1 MAAALLPEDESVVL
15 EDNVEA
21 LLGNPPEPQLEDGEE
36 LVDLSKEQ
44 PAPEPVAAQP
54 AKKAPVED
62 ELPEAYRGKSAKE
75 IAKMHQDAQALIGRQ
90 GAELG
95 DLRKRADQFILSAL
109 ETRRAAPAAAQPAA
123 APAAQPAKIDDVEIF
138 KAPVD
143 TISKLIEQ
151 HPLILEIKRTLGDNA
166 QQAEIRRATD
176 STARFNAAHPDAAQ
190 IIAEPEFQQWVQ
202 ASPVRRQLLARAHHK
217 FDFDAGDEIFSTY
230 KALKGVGKQAAAVAA
245 GDAAASEAARTLAA
259 RRQQA
264 AKAAA
269 VPSGGN
275 AAPGQAAG
283 KSNKVFR
290 RADVLKLMEE
300 DPERYEQMA
309 PEIEA
314 AYRENRVR

>member
-1 MAAALLPEDESVVL
+1 MAAALMPEDESAIL

-21 LLGNPPEPQLEDGEE
+21 LLDTPAEPQLADGEE
-36 LVDLSKEQ
+36 LVDLSTAQ
-44 PAPEPVAAQP
+44 PAPAEPVAAQP
-54 AKKAPVED
+54 AKKAPAD
-62 ELPEAYRGKSAKE
+62 DDLPEAYRGKTAKE

-95 DLRKRADQFILSAL
+95 DLRKRADQFIMAAL
-109 ETRRAAPAAAQPAA
+109 PRAAAAAPAPAA
-123 APAAQPAKIDDVEIF
+123 APAAQPVKIDDVEIF
-138 KAPVD
+138 KQPVD
-143 TISKLIEQ
+143 AITKLIEQ
-151 HPLILEIKRTLGDNA
+151 HPLIQEIKRTLGDNA
-166 QQAEIRRATD
+166 QRDEIRRATD

-190 IIAEPEFQQWVQ
+190 IIAEPEFQSWVQ

-230 KALKGVGKQAAAVAA
+230 KALKGVSKASN
-245 GDAAASEAARTLAA
+245 DAAASEAARTLAA

-264 AKAAA
+264 TKAAT

-300 DPERYEQMA
+300 NPERYEQMA

-314 AYRENRVR
+314 AYREGRVR